1 MKVPTLKATPSRPVA
16 VAAPEAPSYLIWQ
29 DDGALLD
36 LAVIPN
42 AKRSQL
48 AGLHDGALRVRLAAP
63 PVDGAANE
71 ALQRWLADEVGIP
84 KSHVQLLR
92 GASGRRKRVK
102 LLVERRAL
110 QDWLARVSAA
120 LAALED

>member
-1 MKVPTLKATPSRPVA
+1 MKASLSRPAALV
-16 VAAPEAPSYLIWQ
+16 APEAPSYLIWQ

-84 KSHVQLLR
+84 KSQVQLLR

-102 LLVERRAL
+102 LLAERRSL
-110 QDWLARVSAA
+110 QDWLERVSAT
-120 LAALED
+120 LATLAE

>member
-1 MKVPTLKATPSRPVA
+1 MKATPRHPAPAS
-16 VAAPEAPSYLIWQ
+16 APEAPSYLIWQ

-71 ALQRWLADEVGIP
+71 ALQRWLADEVGVP
-84 KSHVQLLR
+84 KSQVQLLR

-102 LLVERRAL
+102 LLAERRVL
-110 QDWLARVSAA
+110 QDWLARMSVA
-120 LAALED
+120 LAALEA

>member
-1 MKVPTLKATPSRPVA
+1 MKETPRRPA
-16 VAAPEAPSYLIWQ
+16 PEGAPEAPSYLIWQ

-71 ALQRWLADEVGIP
+71 ALQRWLANEVGIP
-84 KSHVQLLR
+84 KSQVQLLR

-102 LLVERRAL
+102 LLAERPLLQAWLAQVCAALVAL
-110 QDWLARVSAA
+110 QQ
-120 LAALED
+120 E

>member
-1 MKVPTLKATPSRPVA
+1 MKATPPRSTA
-16 VAAPEAPSYLIWQ
+16 VPTVPAVPEAPSYLIWQ
-29 DDGALLD
+29 ADGALLD

-71 ALQRWLADEVGIP
+71 ALQRWLADEVGLP
-84 KSHVQLLR
+84 KSQVQLLR

-102 LLVERRAL
+102 LLAGRRVL

-120 LAALED
+120 LAALEA

>member
-1 MKVPTLKATPSRPVA
+1 MKATPPRLAPA
-16 VAAPEAPSYLIWQ
+16 AAPEAPSYLIWQ
-29 DDGALLD
+29 ADGALLD

-84 KSHVQLLR
+84 KSQVQLLR

-102 LLVERRAL
+102 LLAEQRLL
-110 QDWLARVSAA
+110 QDWLVRVSAA
-120 LAALED
+120 LAALEG

>member
-1 MKVPTLKATPSRPVA
+1 MKASPKRPTPPG
-16 VAAPEAPSYLIWQ
+16 AADAPSFLIWQ

-42 AKRSQL
+42 ARRTQL

-71 ALQRWLADEVGIP
+71 TLQRWLADEVGLP
-84 KSHVQLLR
+84 KSQVQLLR

-102 LLVERRAL
+102 LLAERRVL
-110 QDWLARVSAA
+110 QAWLAQVSAA
-120 LAALED
+120 LAALEA